1 MMLTN
6 KLADFISIQYG
17 YNRLFKA
24 KTSYADSGLNL
35 LNFGPGEVNPLPS
48 GHCRKNEGVNE
59 IGANNTMDDVGSKE
73 DDLMMMLKE
82 LSDQLEKCIRVYL
95 KRA

>member
-6 KLADFISIQYG
+6 NLADFISIQYG

-35 LNFGPGEVNPLPS
+35 LNVGPGERI
-48 GHCRKNEGVNE
+48 HCLLAIAGRMKASMKLVP
-59 IGANNTMDDVGSKE
+59 IIQW
-73 DDLMMMLKE
+73 MMLV
-82 LSDQLEKCIRVYL
+82 QR
-95 KRA
+95 RMT